1 MDHQR
6 ALNQLRSRD
15 ILSVALNYA
24 IFDRVNGDFLF
35 DPFEIE
41 NARASSE
48 TIISEL
54 TEELR
59 NPDQFEPRAAFAFF
73 PPKNQLCDRRL
84 IYIPIKDLTVRYS
97 MAIVFS
103 EQIESEIHPQCFA
116 YRRATGNYVRNR
128 FTEEFS
134 TGGWARF
141 CQWQSER
148 CGDNS
153 ILLRTDISSFYDSIS
168 HDYLVNAICR
178 HLVLPP
184 ECALVSLFKR
194 LLKVPVIYYSPS
206 TNQIAGPEIT
216 SQGLP
221 IGDGVEGYLANL
233 YLKDV
238 DDAMIH
244 AQARYGRYVDD
255 IRLFGNSR
263 QEVLQHLR
271 ILQEQL
277 LRKGL
282 NLNSSKTKMAED
294 APSRNALVSRLY
306 QASSA
311 DDVED
316 EQAGSVIQARIDVP
330 FEQFDTTFAED
341 ELLKDGDD
349 AKDFCKFLGAHTP
362 TGQPLVALGDRQIW
376 HVERLLEIVSRWRGP
391 TKHATWL
398 LAQTATYRGVSPQVQ
413 QQARNT
419 IIQLLSD
426 DNISPYSRYRLL
438 HHLIKPRQ
446 AQGGV
451 VFRFID
457 QFNLAER
464 QRIETLLPRYL
475 AASAFELNLIA
486 LYYLKILGRSV
497 TELRELASTNCQR
510 GCEPVRNALEST
522 ARIIESQMPPVVS
535 SDEPD
540 AIPEPIS

>member
-6 ALNQLRSRD
+6 ALNQLRSRE

-24 IFDRVNGDFLF
+24 LFDRVNGDFLF
-35 DPFEIE
+35 DPLEIE
-41 NARASSE
+41 NARANSE
-48 TIISEL
+48 TIINEL
-54 TEELR
+54 IEELS
-59 NPDQFEPRAAFAFF
+59 DSGQFEPRPAFAFF
-73 PPKNQLCDRRL
+73 PPKNHLCDRRL

-103 EQIESEIHPQCFA
+103 EQIESEIHPHCFA

-141 CQWQSER
+141 CQWQAER

-168 HDYLVNAICR
+168 HDYLVDAICR
-178 HLVLPP
+178 HLVIPP

-206 TNQIAGPEIT
+206 TDQIGGPET
-216 SQGLP
+216 TRQGLP

-263 QEVLQHLR
+263 QEVLRHLR

-282 NLNSSKTKMAED
+282 NLNSSKTQMAED
-294 APSRNALVSRLY
+294 ASSRNDLMSRLY
-306 QASSA
+306 HASSE
-311 DDVED
+311 DDVEN
-316 EQAGSVIQARIDVP
+316 EQAGSVIQEQVDVP
-330 FEQFDTTFAED
+330 FEQFARTFTEHQ
-341 ELLKDGDD
+341 LLERGDD
-349 AKDFCKFLGAHTP
+349 AKDFCKFLGAHNAN
-362 TGQPLVALGDRQIW
+362 GQPLVSLGGRQIW
-376 HVERLLEIVSRWRGP
+376 HVERLREVVSRWRGP

-398 LAQTATYRGVSPQVQ
+398 LAQTGAYRDVPAQVQ
-413 QQARNT
+413 QQARNV
-419 IIQLLSD
+419 IIELLSND
-426 DNISPYSRYRLL
+426 SISPYSRYRLL
-438 HHLIKPRQ
+438 HHLIKARRT
-446 AQGGV
+446 QGGEIS
-451 VFRFID
+451 RFID
-457 QFNLAER
+457 QFHLAER
-464 QRIETLLPRYL
+464 QRIEALLPSCL
-475 AASAFELNLIA
+475 AAPAFELNLIA

-497 TELRELASTNCQR
+497 TELRELVATHCR
-510 GCEPVRNALEST
+510 HGCEPVRNALEAA
-522 ARIIESQMPPVVS
+522 ARITESQMPPVIFAH
-535 SDEPD
+535 EPD
-540 AIPEPIS
+540 ATPEPTS